1 MALRR
6 LGITDSYV
14 LLVAG
19 LLMGVAGPMIAAL
32 LIRRYWLLDVLLL
45 GGHWKFKP
53 AQ

>member
-1 MALRR
+1 MARRR

-32 LIRRYWLLDVLLL
+32 LIRRYWLLDVLLP